1 MIVVLNLIIMEN
13 MKFSIL
19 MPTFDRKEF
28 LRGAVEAVLAQS
40 YQNYELIVKEGC
52 KKTVFNVLDG
62 LDLSKVTLIFNEDM
76 GITDAMNQMLEFASG
91 DIFMWANDDDR
102 LRPKALEI
110 IAKSIGNYQWGFAK
124 MRTTDGRVLG
134 CPANLNSLKNGNCI
148 CQPTVFWTRRAYQKV
163 GKFNENLDLVSDYE
177 YWVRLMREFPPIFI
191 NEVIA
196 IYGVHEHQLT
206 NTKQSLQ
213 LSQAEM
219 VRESIC

>member
-134 CPANLNSLKNGNCI
+134 CPANLESLKNGNCI

-196 IYGVHEHQLT
+196 IYGVHKYQLT

-213 LSQAEM
+213 LSQAEI

>member
-1 MIVVLNLIIMEN
+1 MGILSLIIMEN

-40 YQNYELIVKEGC
+40 YKNYELIIKEGC
-52 KKTVFNVLDG
+52 KKSVFDVLDG
-62 LDLSKVTLIFNEDM
+62 LDLSKITLIFNEDS

-91 DIFMWANDDDR
+91 DVFIWANDDDR

-110 IAKSIGNYQWGFAK
+110 IANSIGSYQWGFGK
-124 MRTTDGRVLG
+124 MRTTDGQVLG
-134 CPANLNSLKNGNCI
+134 CPANLGSLKNGNCI

-177 YWVRLMREFPPIFI
+177 YWVRLMRDFQPIFI
-191 NEVIA
+191 NEIIA
-196 IYGVHEHQLT
+196 IYGIHEHQLT
-206 NTKQSLQ
+206 NTKRSIQ
-213 LSQAEM
+213 LGQAKIIM
-219 VRESIC
+219 DSIC